1 MSLELTI
8 ILGLQGSNFD
18 GEVRPK
24 LGTSRDDKSMRVE
37 ERSQSALGRNL
48 RMEVREYLGRV
59 GFRLSFK
66 MKVTWPHLK
75 VERCNPQMGNPKGE
89 GIIYWLRCTWTCLK
103 LEGAGSSKE
112 GRQDEIAQHGGR
124 IRGGPYSA
132 VCGRLTDLSRLPFD
146 YPMTILKPVRIH
158 SSSINDISVIFRRPG
173 HP

>member
-8 ILGLQGSNFD
+8 ILGLQGSSFD

-75 VERCNPQMGNPKGE
+75 VERSNPQMGNTKGE

-112 GRQDEIAQHGGR
+112 GRQDQIAQHGGR
-124 IRGGPYSA
+124 IRGGPLF
-132 VCGRLTDLSRLPFD
+132 CLSVEGSQTLVGFLLITQWQSWNLSGYIPASLR
-146 YPMTILKPVRIH
+146 T
-158 SSSINDISVIFRRPG
+158 
-173 HP
+173 